1 MTAAAVVRGASLIA
15 DMPAE
20 ERPRER
26 LLRNGA
32 KVLSDAELLAVLL
45 RGGRPGASVLDVAR
59 ELLAASGG
67 LAGLSAASPRSLRRN
82 GVAGVKVS
90 TVLAAVE
97 LACRMAQAGIPDR
110 APLSNSAKV
119 ARYLALRYG
128 QLDQEVLGGLY
139 VNARHHLLGERE
151 LYRGTLHR
159 ASVEPRAIL
168 REALLCGAA
177 GVVLF
182 HNHPSGDPSPSREDL
197 AFTRRVARA
206 GEVLGVELV
215 DHLVVAE
222 GGAYVSLKDRGG
234 W

>member
-1 MTAAAVVRGASLIA
+1 MTRAAVRSASLIA
-15 DMPAE
+15 DLPPE

-32 KVLSDAELLAVLL
+32 QVLSDAELLAVLL

-67 LAGLSAASPRSLRRN
+67 LAGLSTASPRSLRRN
-82 GVAGVKVS
+82 GVAGVKVA
-90 TVLAAVE
+90 TLLAAVE
-97 LACRMAQAGIPDR
+97 VACRIAQAGVPNR
-110 APLSNSAKV
+110 EPLSKPANV
-119 ARYLALRYG
+119 ARYVALRYG
-128 QLDQEVLGGLY
+128 RLDQEVLGALY
-139 VNARHHLLGERE
+139 VDARHRLMAERE

-177 GVVLF
+177 GVVLW
-182 HNHPSGDPSPSREDL
+182 HTHPSGDPSPSREDL
-197 AFTRRVARA
+197 AFTRRMDRA
-206 GEVLGVELV
+206 GELLGVALV
-215 DHLVVAE
+215 DHMVIGD
-222 GGAYVSLKDRGG
+222 GGRFVSLKERGG